1 VRILSQRISV
11 IILYVDKKNI
21 VGARVQK
28 ARKTTKPPIT
38 QNDLV
43 ARLQLYKMNID
54 QSGLSKLEN
63 GQRPVSD
70 IEVVAIA
77 KALKVSVNWLLEGD
91 A

>member
-1 VRILSQRISV
+1 LSIST
-11 IILYVDKKNI
+11 IILYVDKRNI

-28 ARKTTKPPIT
+28 ARKAAKPLIT

-43 ARLQLYKMNID
+43 ARLQLHKMNID

-77 KALKVSVNWLLEGD
+77 KALKVSVSWLLEGD
-91 A
+91 V

>member
-1 VRILSQRISV
+1 VRILSQRISI

-28 ARKTTKPPIT
+28 ARKTAKPPIT
-38 QNDLV
+38 QNDLI
-43 ARLQLYKMNID
+43 ARLQLHDMNID

-91 A
+91 V